1 MKCID
6 KRLSVMLFTVALFAV
21 TSLVGCKTKA
31 GAQSLLLRPEN
42 RKPELVRP
50 ARHAVLSTNRHF
62 PHTQTC
68 RLQIRSVTGCLNRIP

>member
-50 ARHAVLSTNRHF
+50 ARHAVLSTNVHSRDT
-62 PHTQTC
+62 PRC
-68 RLQIRSVTGCLNRIP
+68 RQQILSVY